1 MTGETS
7 SKDIINTVLLPC
19 SCIRAKNNVSSLLFS
34 SDTDLNVVSHEHL
47 DEIHLNAFNSGSLYS
62 LDHTVI
68 GNNFMGCLFGGVQLS
83 SRVGSLVKPTQSVL
97 VNDSILTA
105 IKNDSSC
112 TLPSTLLFIQHAT
125 GMNEMNYGV
134 LQKLVKNWKVEEDC
148 QEYFMAWAKVC
159 KAECF
164 KISYTIMKDLI
175 AEMETIEYNVKEK
188 WVVLQQTYG
197 KP

>member
-1 MTGETS
+1 MTGEAS
-7 SKDIINTVLLPC
+7 SKDIINTVLVPC

-34 SDTDLNVVSHEHL
+34 SDQDLNVITHEHL
-47 DEIHLNAFNSGSLYS
+47 DEIHLNAFNTGSLYS

-83 SRVGSLVKPTQSVL
+83 AKIGSMVKPTQSVF

-105 IKNDSSC
+105 AKNDMSC

-125 GMNEMNYGV
+125 GMNEMNYGA
-134 LQKLVKNWKVEEDC
+134 LEKLVKGWKVEKDC
-148 QEYFMAWAKVC
+148 QDYFMAWAKVC
-159 KAECF
+159 RAECF

-175 AEMETIEYNVKEK
+175 SEMETIEYNEKEK
-188 WVVLQQTYG
+188 WTVLKQTHC